1 MPDVSISRIV
11 AREVLDCRGLPT
23 VQVDVVAGG
32 VLGRADVPAGR
43 STGSHEARE
52 LRDGGTRFGG
62 FGVRTAVANVNERIA
77 PALLGRPAAPQRA
90 LDAALIELDGSDDKS
105 VLGANAILGVS
116 LAAARAA
123 AAAHELPLYR
133 FLNANAHVLP
143 VPQVNLINGGR
154 HASNDL
160 DFQEFVIVPSGAESI
175 LHALQISTEVNLQL
189 GEILLDRFGKSALNT
204 GDEGGYAPPISDP
217 EEALGYLHEAVS
229 RAGYDDVVTY
239 GLDCAAT
246 HLYDPADETYH
257 VAGRRYDRAG
267 MIDLYLRLIARYGI
281 VTIED
286 PLHEDDFEGFAEL
299 TESSGIQIIGDD
311 LFVTNP
317 ARLQRGIELGAAN
330 SLLWKVNQ
338 IGTLTEALDT
348 ADQAFRNGYSVVVS
362 ERSGETE
369 DPIIADLSVALN
381 AGNIKTGA
389 PVRGERTAKYNAL
402 LRIAEELGPAG
413 VYPTQ
418 RAGSPTVPA

>member
-1 MPDVSISRIV
+1 MSSP
-11 AREVLDCRGLPT
+11 A
-23 VQVDVVAGG
+23 G

-217 EEALGYLHEAVS
+217 REALGYLHEAVW
-229 RAGYDDVVTY
+229 RAGYDDMVTY

-246 HLYDPADETYH
+246 HFYDPRT
-257 VAGRRYDRAG
+257 RR
-267 MIDLYLRLIARYGI
+267 
-281 VTIED
+281 T
-286 PLHEDDFEGFAEL
+286 
-299 TESSGIQIIGDD
+299 TS
-311 LFVTNP
+311 
-317 ARLQRGIELGAAN
+317 
-330 SLLWKVNQ
+330 
-338 IGTLTEALDT
+338 
-348 ADQAFRNGYSVVVS
+348 
-362 ERSGETE
+362 
-369 DPIIADLSVALN
+369 
-381 AGNIKTGA
+381 
-389 PVRGERTAKYNAL
+389 
-402 LRIAEELGPAG
+402 PAG
-413 VYPTQ
+413 GTTA
-418 RAGSPTVPA
+418 RA